1 MVVIAP
7 SYDGGVFPIMNDFL
21 HHLKIKGYNNR
32 KVAMVENGSWAPSAA
47 KTMRAYLEEMKNVE
61 ICPTVVTIRSAVKE
75 ENISQLEQLA
85 DEILA

>member
-1 MVVIAP
+1 
-7 SYDGGVFPIMNDFL
+7 
-21 HHLKIKGYNNR
+21 
-32 KVAMVENGSWAPSAA
+32 
-47 KTMRAYLEEMKNVE
+47 MRAYLEEMKNVE